1 MRASVTGVGAP
12 TLVPDLREWAILL
25 DVDGTIIELAPTPLD
40 VRVPPSLLK
49 TLRGLKA
56 RSSGATALVSGR
68 TLSDLDLIF
77 APLQLAAI
85 GGHGAEFRPAT
96 GAPTRRSHADPL
108 DPALKRELEAI
119 TAADPGLLFEDK
131 GYSLALHYRLAPDKG
146 PFVHAAVAAVC
157 ARASQALEVLDGTF
171 VVEVKRLGFSK
182 GTAVRELMSYPPFA
196 GRRPIFVGDD
206 TTDQSA
212 FAVMPQYRGLAI
224 SVRRRVN
231 GVDFHLDTPD
241 QVRGW
246 LERMVT
252 ADEGAP
258 A

>member
-1 MRASVTGVGAP
+1 
-12 TLVPDLREWAILL
+12 
-25 DVDGTIIELAPTPLD
+25 
-40 VRVPPSLLK
+40 
-49 TLRGLKA
+49 
-56 RSSGATALVSGR
+56 
-68 TLSDLDLIF
+68 
-77 APLQLAAI
+77 
-85 GGHGAEFRPAT
+85 
-96 GAPTRRSHADPL
+96 
-108 DPALKRELEAI
+108 
-119 TAADPGLLFEDK
+119 
-131 GYSLALHYRLAPDKG
+131 
-146 PFVHAAVAAVC
+146 
-157 ARASQALEVLDGTF
+157 

-231 GVDFHLDTPD
+231 GVDFHFDTPD

>member
-40 VRVPPSLLK
+40 VRVPPSLLD

-68 TLSDLDLIF
+68 TLTDIDLVF

-85 GGHGAEFRPAT
+85 GGHGAEFRSAA
-96 GAPTRRSHADPL
+96 GAPARRNHAEPL

-119 TAADPGLLFEDK
+119 TAAAPGLLFEDK

-146 PFVHAAVAAVC
+146 PFVQAAVAAVC
-157 ARASQALEVLDGTF
+157 GRASQSLEVLDGTF
-171 VVEVKRLGFSK
+171 VVEVKHLGFSK
-182 GTAVRELMSYPPFA
+182 GTAIRELMKHPPFA

-206 TTDQSA
+206 ITDQSA
-212 FAVMPQYRGLAI
+212 FAVMPQYHGLAI

-231 GVDFHLDTPD
+231 GVDFHFETPEE
-241 QVRGW
+241 VRGW
-246 LERMVT
+246 LEQMVM
-252 ADEGAP
+252 ADEGAH